1 MKLSD
6 SFTYKK
12 LLKFTFPTII
22 MMIFTS
28 IYCIVDGFFI
38 SNFACE
44 TYAKSQDAFEAVNLV
59 YPFLLILG
67 SFGFMFG
74 TGAAALISKYFGQGK
89 NDQANNTFSLVVYFS
104 IIIGVVLSVI
114 GLIFLK
120 PFCLFLGAEDALLSD
135 SLRYGQILL
144 LAIPFFVLQYEFQC
158 LFTAAEK
165 PKLGFIVTLIAGITN
180 MVLDALFVVV
190 FKFGLEGA
198 AVASALAQVVGGIIP
213 IIYFAR
219 PNSSKLRLSKIKMS
233 FKDLLKTF
241 TNGSSE
247 LVSNIAM
254 NLVSIVYSFQ
264 LLRIAPEG
272 EGLAI
277 YGVLMYVCMIFQAIF
292 FGFTT
297 GSSPIVSYHFGS
309 NNHKELKN
317 LFKKS
322 VVLIFIFSFLM
333 FIIGFIFARPI
344 ALIYLKDAEL
354 IEATKYAFRIFS
366 VSFLFFGFTIFASA
380 FFTALNNGL
389 ISMLISSLKSLVFY
403 ILSGLII
410 PYLFGMDGVWWSIVV
425 AEGLAFITSLIFI
438 VCFKKKYRY

>member
-6 SFTYKK
+6 SFSYKK

-28 IYCIVDGFFI
+28 VYCIVDGFFI
-38 SNFACE
+38 SNFACDTFE
-44 TYAKSQDAFEAVNLV
+44 KSQDAFEAVNLI
-59 YPFLLILG
+59 YPYLLVLG

-74 TGAAALISKYFGQGK
+74 TGAAALISKYFGEGK
-89 NDQANNTFSLVVYFS
+89 NDQANNVFSLVVYFS
-104 IIIGVVLSVI
+104 VVVGVILSLL
-114 GLIFLK
+114 GFLFIK
-120 PFCLFLGAEDALLSD
+120 PFCLLLRAEGSLLSD

-165 PKLGFIVTLIAGITN
+165 PKLGFIVTLIAGIAN

-190 FKFGLEGA
+190 FKLGLEGA
-198 AVASALAQVVGGIIP
+198 ALATGISQVLGGLIP
-213 IIYFAR
+213 IIYFSC
-219 PNSSKLRLSKIKMS
+219 PNNSKLRLTKIKMN
-233 FKDLLKTF
+233 FKDLFKTC

-247 LVSNIAM
+247 LISNIAM
-254 NLVSIVYSFQ
+254 NVVSMLYSFQ
-264 LLRIAPEG
+264 LIRLTDSG

-297 GSSPIVSYHFGS
+297 GSSPIVSYHFG
-309 NNHKELKN
+309 NNNPSELKN

-322 VVLIFIFSFLM
+322 VILISIFSVSM
-333 FIIGFIFARPI
+333 FVIGFIFAKPI
-344 ALIYLKDAEL
+344 AFIYLKDPNL
-354 IEATKYAFRIFS
+354 IEATKHAFRVFS

-389 ISMLISSLKSLVFY
+389 ISMLISTLKTLVFY

-410 PYLFGMDGVWWSIVV
+410 PYVFGIDGVWWSIVV

-438 VCFKKKYRY
+438 LYFKKKYKY